1 MATPRFTPSIH
12 PAANPA
18 AIPDGV
24 AGGWAVCG
32 EPERGSPLPRLVR
45 ALGTASSGKG
55 LGVCRCSQS
64 YSGIRS
70 MTLLKSPSSS
80 RTAPRLL
87 TVFEAAEF
95 LRLSDKTVRRM
106 ITRGDLASHRI
117 GRSLRLYE
125 HDLRAFVSDRRQ

>member
-1 MATPRFTPSIH
+1 MT
-12 PAANPA
+12 
-18 AIPDGV
+18 
-24 AGGWAVCG
+24 
-32 EPERGSPLPRLVR
+32 RL
-45 ALGTASSGKG
+45 
-55 LGVCRCSQS
+55 Q
-64 YSGIRS
+64 
-70 MTLLKSPSSS
+70 SPSSS

-125 HDLRAFVSDRRQ
+125 HDLRAFVSERRQ